1 MHGAT
6 GLRAWVVQR
15 LSAIYMAVFILLML
29 GVFVFTPPADYMAW
43 RELMAHTPVSVAILL
58 FYVSLLLHAWVGVR
72 DILID
77 YVQWQVARL
86 LLLALFGLMFAASGL
101 WLLEVILLARINGI

>member
-15 LSAIYMAVFILLML
+15 LSAIYMAVFLLLVL
-29 GVFVFTPPADYMAW
+29 GLFIFSPPADYTAW
-43 RELMAHTPVSVAILL
+43 RELMGQTTVSVGLLL
-58 FYVSLLLHAWVGVR
+58 FYISVLIHAWVGVR

-77 YVQWQVARL
+77 YVQWQVIRL
-86 LLLALFGLMFAASGL
+86 LLLALFGFMFVASGL
-101 WLLEVILLARINGI
+101 WLLEVMLLARIN

>member
-29 GVFVFTPPADYMAW
+29 GLFIFSPPADYKAW
-43 RELMAHTPVSVAILL
+43 RELLAQTPVSVAVLL
-58 FYVSLLLHAWVGVR
+58 FYVSLLIHAWVGVR

-77 YVQWQVARL
+77 YVQWQVVRL
-86 LLLALFGLMFAASGL
+86 LLLALFGLMLVASGL
-101 WLLEVILLARINGI
+101 WLLEVMLLARIN

>member
-15 LSAIYMAVFILLML
+15 ISAIYMAVFILLML
-29 GVFVFTPPADYMAW
+29 GLFIIAPPADYKAW
-43 RELMAHTPVSVAILL
+43 RELIARTPVSVAILL
-58 FYVSLLLHAWVGVR
+58 FYVSLLFHAWVGIR

-77 YVQWQVARL
+77 YVQWQVVRL
-86 LLLALFGLMFAASGL
+86 ALLALFGLMFVASGL
-101 WLLEVILLARINGI
+101 WLLEVMLLARIN

>member
-15 LSAIYMAVFILLML
+15 LSAIYMAVFTLLML
-29 GVFVFTPPADYMAW
+29 GVFVFAPPADFKAWQEFMAQT
-43 RELMAHTPVSVAILL
+43 LVSVAILL
-58 FYVSLLLHAWVGVR
+58 FYISLLLHAWIGVR

-77 YVQWQVARL
+77 YVQWHITRL
-86 LLLALFGLMFAASGL
+86 LLLALFGLMLVASGL
-101 WLLEVILLARINGI
+101 WLLEVILLAHINGI

>member
-6 GLRAWVVQR
+6 GLRAWVMQR

-29 GVFVFTPPADYMAW
+29 GVFIISPPADYTAW
-43 RELMAHTPVSVAILL
+43 RGLMSHTLVSVAVLL
-58 FYVSLLLHAWVGVR
+58 FYLSLLIHAWVGVR

-77 YVQWQVARL
+77 YVQWQVVRL
-86 LLLALFGLMFAASGL
+86 LLLALVGLMLVASGL
-101 WLLEVILLARINGI
+101 WLLEVMLLARIN

>member
-6 GLRAWVVQR
+6 GLRAWVAQR

-29 GVFVFTPPADYMAW
+29 GLFIIFPPADYTAW
-43 RELMAHTPVSVAILL
+43 RELMGQTAVSVALLL
-58 FYVSLLLHAWVGVR
+58 FYVSLLIHAWVGVR

-77 YVQWQVARL
+77 YVQWQAVRL
-86 LLLALFGLMFAASGL
+86 LLLALFGFMLVASGL
-101 WLLEVILLARINGI
+101 WLLEVMLLARIN

>member
-29 GVFVFTPPADYMAW
+29 GVFIFSPPADYTAW
-43 RELMAHTPVSVAILL
+43 RGLMSHTLVSVAVLL
-58 FYVSLLLHAWVGVR
+58 FYLSVLIHAWVGVR

-77 YVQWQVARL
+77 YVQWQVVRL
-86 LLLALFGLMFAASGL
+86 LLLALFGLMFVASGL
-101 WLLEVILLARINGI
+101 WLLEVMLLARINGI

>member
-15 LSAIYMAVFILLML
+15 LSAIYMAVFILLMPGL
-29 GVFVFTPPADYMAW
+29 FIFSPPADYEAW
-43 RELMAHTPVSVAILL
+43 RALLAQTPVSVAILL
-58 FYVSLLLHAWVGVR
+58 FYVSLLIHAWVGVR

-77 YVQWQVARL
+77 YVQWQVVRL
-86 LLLALFGLMFAASGL
+86 LLLALFGLMLVASGL
-101 WLLEVILLARINGI
+101 WLLEVILLARIN